1 MDVKAIECED
11 MDWILL
17 AEGRDQCQTP
27 VSMVIN
33 LWVA

>member
-17 AEGRDQCQTP
+17 AECMDQCQAP